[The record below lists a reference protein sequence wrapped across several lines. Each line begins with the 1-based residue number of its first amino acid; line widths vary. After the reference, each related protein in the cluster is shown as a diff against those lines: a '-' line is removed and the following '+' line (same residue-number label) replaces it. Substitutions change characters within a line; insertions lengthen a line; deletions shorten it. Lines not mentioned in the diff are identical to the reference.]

1 MGDYFDNFINSQIKS
16 EKYSSASEVIRTALR
31 MFEYEEAKKT
41 KLIEE
46 IKKGE
51 KSGFSSDFNRD
62 TFKEDLHQK
71 YATKE

>member
-1 MGDYFDNFINSQIKS
+1 MK
-16 EKYSSASEVIRTALR
+16 KL
-31 MFEYEEAKKT
+31 KKT